1 VIRAWGITP
10 ARGCPRADASTGS
23 GARRQDPPLR
33 GRFGRAG
40 QLAAAVLLVVATAG
54 SAAGQSDTEREAAA
68 MRQTVLDQLE
78 AFRRGDWA
86 AAYSYASE
94 SIRSQF
100 TPEAFREMV
109 TRGYAPIAASSRAT
123 VRRTL
128 LDVPGH
134 GFVEVRVY
142 GQNGETIDALYELVQ
157 EKGAWR
163 INGVVAKPA
172 PPGEL
177 TRADHMEVI
186 A

>member
-1 VIRAWGITP
+1 
-10 ARGCPRADASTGS
+10 
-23 GARRQDPPLR
+23 
-33 GRFGRAG
+33 
-40 QLAAAVLLVVATAG
+40 LAIAVLLVLAAAG
-54 SAAGQSDTEREAAA
+54 SGAAQTDTEREAAA

-86 AAYSYASE
+86 AAYSFASE
-94 SIRSQF
+94 SIRAQF
-100 TPEAFREMV
+100 NLETFREMV
-109 TRGYAPIAASSRAT
+109 TRGYAPIAASSRAS
-123 VRRTL
+123 VRRTV
-128 LDVPGH
+128 LDGPGH
-134 GFVEVRVY
+134 GYVEVRVY
-142 GQNGETIDALYELVQ
+142 GQNGETIDALYELVE

>member
-1 VIRAWGITP
+1 LDVSP

-23 GARRQDPPLR
+23 GVRRQDPALTAGR
-33 GRFGRAG
+33 G
-40 QLAAAVLLVVATAG
+40 LAVAVLLVLA
-54 SAAGQSDTEREAAA
+54 AAGAALAQSDAEREAAA

-86 AAYSYASE
+86 AAYGYASE
-94 SIRSQF
+94 SIQKQF

-134 GFVEVRVY
+134 GFVKVRVY
-142 GQNGETIDALYELVQ
+142 GQDGETIDALYELVE

-172 PPGEL
+172 PAGEL
-177 TRADHMEVI
+177 TRADHTEVR
-186 A
+186 